1 MMIRP
6 NPSSHWYK
14 PDGDPAYNAT
24 LRDARKE
31 KLYPSV
37 TQIIGILA
45 KPAIESWAVNLMSET
60 CWENPRELL
69 YGPMSPIPQ
78 LTERLDAY
86 RSRIEPI
93 YNERR
98 SEAAIRG
105 SAIHDFAEAYIQ
117 HDPDIN
123 MVPGYEAQCEK
134 LAQWIDANIESA
146 IVEQPFAHV
155 IDGMGYGG
163 RIDAYGYFRDGRQ
176 FVLDFKTQGVKAKP
190 AYYPEWQYQ
199 LAAYYA
205 WRNVNFRTMSLG
217 VDGFSIDLIDP
228 VCVSVVI
235 DTNSPTIHVKE
246 YTPEQIADALK
257 VFKSI
262 MATWYAIKGL

>member
-1 MMIRP
+1 MIRP

-14 PDGDPAYNAT
+14 PSGEPAYNAT

-60 CWENPRELL
+60 CWENPARLKTEEL
-69 YGPMSPIPQ
+69 
-78 LTERLDAY
+78 DDY

-105 SAIHDFAEAYIQ
+105 SAIHDFAEACIQ

-123 MVPGYEAQCEK
+123 TVPGYEAQCEK
-134 LAQWIDANIESA
+134 LAQWIDDNIEVA
-146 IVEQPFAHV
+146 TAEQSFAHKL
-155 IDGMGYGG
+155 DDMGYGG
-163 RIDAYGYFRDGRQ
+163 RIDAYGWLRDGRP
-176 FVLDFKTQGVKAKP
+176 FVLDFKTQGCKDKP
-190 AYYPEWQYQ
+190 TYYPEWQYQ
-199 LAAYYA
+199 LAAYHA
-205 WRNVNFRTMSLG
+205 WRKDTFGLISLG
-217 VDGFSIDLIDP
+217 PGGLAVTRPNP
-228 VCVSVVI
+228 VCLSVVI
-235 DTNSPTIHVKE
+235 DTNSPTIHVRE
-246 YTPEQIADALK
+246 YMHEQIADALK

>member
-1 MMIRP
+1 MIRP

-14 PDGDPAYNAT
+14 PSGDPAYNAT

-60 CWENPRELL
+60 CW
-69 YGPMSPIPQ
+69 GHAPQ
-78 LTERLDAY
+78 WDSTFGKEKIEDY
-86 RSRIEPI
+86 RARIEPI

-117 HDPDIN
+117 TIPEAN
-123 MVPGYEAQCEK
+123 MVPGYEEQCKK
-134 LAQWIDANIESA
+134 LAQWIHDNIKCA
-146 IVEQPFAHV
+146 TAEQSFAHKL
-155 IDGMGYGG
+155 DDMGYGG
-163 RIDAYGYFRDGRQ
+163 RIDAYGWLTDGRP
-176 FVLDFKTQGVKAKP
+176 FVLDFKTQVCKGKP
-190 AYYPEWQYQ
+190 TYYPEWQYQ
-199 LAAYYA
+199 LAAYHA
-205 WRNVNFRTMSLG
+205 WRKDTFGLISLG
-217 VDGFSIDLIDP
+217 PGGLAVTRPDP
-228 VCVSVVI
+228 VCISVVI
-235 DTNSPTIHVKE
+235 DTNSPAIHVKE

>member
-1 MMIRP
+1 MIRP
-6 NPSSHWYK
+6 NPSSHWYN
-14 PDGDPAYNAT
+14 PDGDPAYSAT
-24 LRDARKE
+24 LREARKE
-31 KLYPSV
+31 TLYPSV

-45 KPAIESWAVNLMSET
+45 KPAIESWAVNLMSEV
-60 CWENPRELL
+60 CYDHPK
-69 YGPMSPIPQ
+69 SPLIEIPFA
-78 LTERLDAY
+78 TIGETLDDY

-134 LAQWIDANIESA
+134 LAQWIERNIRVA
-146 IVEQPFAHV
+146 TAEQSFAHKL
-155 IDGMGYGG
+155 DGMGYGG
-163 RIDAYGYFRDGRQ
+163 RIDAYGWLNNGRP
-176 FVLDFKTQGVKAKP
+176 FVLDFKTQGVKNKP
-190 AYYPEWQYQ
+190 NWYIEWIYQ
-199 LAAYYA
+199 LAAYHA
-205 WRNVNFRTMSLG
+205 WRKDTFGMLSLG
-217 VDGFSIDLIDP
+217 PDGLVVTRPDP
-228 VCVSVVI
+228 VCISVVI

-246 YTPEQIADALK
+246 YTPTQISDALK

>member
-1 MMIRP
+1 MIRP

-14 PDGDPAYNAT
+14 PSGEPAYNAT

-60 CWENPRELL
+60 CWENPPL
-69 YGPMSPIPQ
+69 I
-78 LTERLDAY
+78 TNLDYHVEPLDDY

-105 SAIHDFAEAYIQ
+105 SAIHDFAEACIQ

-123 MVPGYEAQCEK
+123 TVPGYEAQCEK
-134 LAQWIDANIESA
+134 LAQWINDNIEVA
-146 IVEQPFAHV
+146 TAEQSFAHTL
-155 IDGMGYGG
+155 DHGYGG
-163 RIDAYGYFRDGRQ
+163 RIDAYGWLRDGRP
-176 FVLDFKTQGVKAKP
+176 FVLDFKTQGCKDKP
-190 AYYPEWQYQ
+190 TYYPEWQYQ
-199 LAAYYA
+199 LAAYHA
-205 WRNVNFRTMSLG
+205 WRKDTFGLISLG
-217 VDGFSIDLIDP
+217 PGGLAVTRPNP
-228 VCVSVVI
+228 VCLSVVI
-235 DTNSPTIHVKE
+235 DTNSPTIHVRE
-246 YTPEQIADALK
+246 YMHEQIADALK

>member
-1 MMIRP
+1 MIRP

-14 PDGDPAYNAT
+14 PDGDPAYKAT

-60 CWENPRELL
+60 CWENPCYWANNESLE
-69 YGPMSPIPQ
+69 G
-78 LTERLDAY
+78 Y

-134 LAQWIDANIESA
+134 LAQWIDDNIDSA

-155 IDGMGYGG
+155 IEGMGYGG
-163 RIDAYGYFRDGRQ
+163 RIDAYGYFKDGRQ

-199 LAAYYA
+199 LAAYSA
-205 WRNVNFRTMSLG
+205 WRSAHFRTMSLDENG
-217 VDGFSIDLIDP
+217 LNLAMIDS

-246 YTPEQIADALK
+246 YTPTQIADALK

>member
-1 MMIRP
+1 MIRP

-14 PDGDPAYNAT
+14 PDGDPAYSAT

-60 CWENPRELL
+60 CWDNPASWSNRESLE
-69 YGPMSPIPQ
+69 G
-78 LTERLDAY
+78 Y

-123 MVPGYEAQCEK
+123 TVPGYESQCEK
-134 LAQWIDANIESA
+134 LAQWIEDNIRVA
-146 IVEQPFAHV
+146 TAEQSFAHNV
-155 IDGMGYGG
+155 DGMGYGG
-163 RIDAYGYFRDGRQ
+163 RIDAYGWLNDGQ
-176 FVLDFKTQGVKAKP
+176 SFVLDFKTQGCKGKP
-190 AYYPEWQYQ
+190 TYYPEWQYQ
-199 LAAYYA
+199 LAAYHA
-205 WRNVNFRTMSLG
+205 WRKDTFGMLSLG
-217 VDGFSIDLIDP
+217 PDGLAITRPDP
-228 VCVSVVI
+228 VCISVVI
-235 DTNSPTIHVKE
+235 DTNSPTIHVKY
-246 YTPEQIADALK
+246 YTPDQISNARK
-257 VFKSI
+257 VFASI